1 MSTTR
6 AVSDTILIPEAPP
19 IESLRFRHYRG
30 QVDHPAM
37 AELNTASR
45 AANGMVEVTTTES
58 IDVGYAHPV
67 NCDLT
72 RDFVAAELD
81 GRLVGYGRNYWVDR
95 NDGTRSFDSLCH
107 LDPTVRGRGIGSA
120 MFAWQ
125 RRRIA
130 EIHGA
135 MPDDRRSVATAY
147 IYGQDLAG
155 RAMVEAASFKVVRR
169 FAQLV
174 RPDLE
179 AIVEVPMPNG
189 FEVRAVDPNDGAT
202 IRRVWEAGAEAF
214 ADHWGESAD
223 EWSDDQYAGF
233 LESPETAP
241 ELWQVAFHGDEVA
254 GHILNYLGPIEPD
267 GTRTGWTEAIAV
279 RRAYRRRGVARALLA
294 RSLQTVRDAGA
305 TRAALGVDTEN
316 VNHALDLYEGLGF
329 RVIADEFVYQGPVE
343 QPAVTR

>member
-1 MSTTR
+1 MSTTLP
-6 AVSDTILIPEAPP
+6 VSDTIQIPEAPA
-19 IESLRFRHYRG
+19 IEGLQFRHYRG
-30 QVDHPAM
+30 PADQPAM
-37 AELNTASR
+37 AALNTATR
-45 AANGMVEVTTTES
+45 AANGMVEVATTES
-58 IDVGYAHPV
+58 IDVSYAHPV
-67 NCDLT
+67 NCDLS

-120 MFAWQ
+120 LFGWQ

-130 EIHGA
+130 EVHA
-135 MPDDRRSVATAY
+135 EMPDDRPSVATTY
-147 IYGQDLAG
+147 IYGQDLGG
-155 RAMVEAASFKVVRR
+155 RAMVEAAGFHVARR
-169 FAQLV
+169 FGHLV

-179 AIVEVPMPNG
+179 DIAEVPMPNG
-189 FEVRAVDPNDGAT
+189 FEVRAIDPTDAAM

-223 EWSDDQYAGF
+223 EWSDDQYAAF

-254 GHILNYLGPIEPD
+254 GHILNYLDPVQPD
-267 GTRTGWTEAIAV
+267 GSRTGWTEAIGV
-279 RRAYRRRGVARALLA
+279 REPYRRRGVARALLA
-294 RSLQTVRDAGA
+294 RSLRTVRDAGA

-316 VNHALDLYEGLGF
+316 VNRAVALYEDLGF
-329 RVIADEFVYQGPVE
+329 RVIADQLVYQGPVDL
-343 QPAVTR
+343 PAVPR